1 MVLVNAAN
9 INAAILADSVKPLT
23 KVNKEFLVV
32 VNIVRD
38 VNGNANVNTADIQT
52 TLNQVNTVYSPIGVS
67 FTVCQFNYINNFQ
80 YDSLVLD
87 ATVNGKRL
95 ELDPQYRLQHRI
107 NMYFISEPDL
117 KPGED
122 PTKPLTPPIT
132 CGYAALGGIAEYES
146 IVIRKTCIDVIT
158 IAHELGHFFG
168 LSHTFEDT
176 IPELVNESNCST
188 AGDKI
193 CDTPAD
199 PFKVGSSTP
208 YIDSNC
214 NFIYTGQ
221 DANHE
226 SYAPDVSNIMSYYTP
241 CICLTFTHDQYQSM
255 ATYYLSHLG
264 TW

>member
-9 INAAILADSVKPLT
+9 IKASVLSDSVKPLT
-23 KVNKEFLVV
+23 KVNKEFLIV

-38 VNGNANVNTADIQT
+38 VNGNSDVNTADIQT

-67 FTVCQFNYINNFQ
+67 FTVCQFNYIDNFQ
-80 YDSLVLD
+80 YDSLVLN
-87 ATVNGKRL
+87 TIINGKKL

-117 KPGED
+117 KPNE
-122 PTKPLTPPIT
+122 TSPLTPPIT
-132 CGYAALGGIAEYES
+132 CGYAALGGIAEYGS

-168 LSHTFEDT
+168 LSHPFDNT
-176 IPELVNESNCST
+176 IPELANESNCST

-199 PFKVGSSTP
+199 PYTTGNNINM
-208 YIDSNC
+208 YIDLNC
-214 NFIYTGQ
+214 NFIYAGQ

-241 CICLTFTHDQYQSM
+241 CVCLTFTHDQYESM